1 MGVIFMSKKYSYEFK
16 LKIVQEYL
24 NGTLGYTL
32 LSKKY
37 NISSKSQLQKWV
49 NQYKKYG
56 KEGLKTKKRN
66 KKYTLNFKLD
76 VLRFKQDTGASYKDT
91 ANAFGI
97 GEPSIVANW
106 KRQYVQE
113 GAQGLNKPQGRPS
126 KMPKPDKN
134 KKNAQKEN
142 KRKNHETDELELLK
156 SDVIQEMLDEKFE
169 ESDETFMEFIYDY
182 ISKQGKSDI
191 EKVID
196 KIDNC

>member
-113 GAQGLNKPQGRPS
+113 GAQGLNKPQGRPPKMS
-126 KMPKPDKN
+126 KPNKDKKKPDRINKN
-134 KKNAQKEN
+134 SDQFKQEN
-142 KRKNHETDELELLK
+142 ELLK
-156 SDVIQEMLDEKFE
+156 KENEYLRIELEYLKKLKALGLEDPRANN
-169 ESDETFMEFIYDY
+169 
-182 ISKQGKSDI
+182 KQT
-191 EKVID
+191 
-196 KIDNC
+196 

>member
-56 KEGLKTKKRN
+56 KEGLKTKKSN

-76 VLRFKQDTGASYKDT
+76 VLRFNQDTGASYKDT

-97 GEPSIVANW
+97 SEPSIIANW

-113 GAQGLNKPQGRPS
+113 GTQGLNKPQGRPP
-126 KMPKPDKN
+126 KMPKSNQDKN
-134 KKNAQKEN
+134 KPDRINKNSDQVKQEN
-142 KRKNHETDELELLK
+142 ELLK
-156 SDVIQEMLDEKFE
+156 KENEYLRIELEYLKKLKALGLKDPRANN
-169 ESDETFMEFIYDY
+169 
-182 ISKQGKSDI
+182 KQK
-191 EKVID
+191 
-196 KIDNC
+196 

>member
-56 KEGLKTKKRN
+56 KEGLKTKRRN

-76 VLRFKQDTGASYKDT
+76 VLRFKQDTGASYKDI

-97 GEPSIVANW
+97 GEPSIIANW
-106 KRQYVQE
+106 KRQYAQE
-113 GAQGLNKPQGRPS
+113 GAQGLNKPQGRPP
-126 KMPKPDKN
+126 KMPKLNQDKN
-134 KKNAQKEN
+134 KPDRINKNSDQVNQENERLKKEN
-142 KRKNHETDELELLK
+142 DYLRIELVYLK
-156 SDVIQEMLDEKFE
+156 KLKALGLKDPRANN
-169 ESDETFMEFIYDY
+169 
-182 ISKQGKSDI
+182 KQK
-191 EKVID
+191 
-196 KIDNC
+196 